1 VTREAC
7 ATSIDRRIW
16 RRRYAS
22 EYHSRGRR
30 PITLNSPHKAVL
42 FADVCDSTS
51 IYETL
56 GDTRALALI
65 NRLFRKLEERIG
77 THSGALAK
85 TLGDGIV
92 CHFPSPEAAFHTA
105 CEMQSI
111 VLDGAMPR
119 QPKLSIKIGFTYG
132 PVVPKGTDVYG
143 DTVNVCAR
151 LVSLAAAGQVLTT
164 RETVDALPEGL
175 RGRCRQLY
183 PLKVKGRTHEITVCD
198 VLWHPDPDI
207 TATDDL
213 RPKRPRAGEY
223 VCKLVYAGGT
233 FVVTPEGT
241 ARLGRDKDN
250 DLHRRPVSER
260 DLSSHRRQH
269 ARSDVEARG
278 GAPWR
283 ARLDRP
289 WRLGPGPRRARP
301 SLPARTPLASEV
313 QCTASARLLAGF

>member
-1 VTREAC
+1 
-7 ATSIDRRIW
+7 
-16 RRRYAS
+16 
-22 EYHSRGRR
+22 
-30 PITLNSPHKAVL
+30 
-42 FADVCDSTS
+42 
-51 IYETL
+51 
-56 GDTRALALI
+56 
-65 NRLFRKLEERIG
+65 
-77 THSGALAK
+77 
-85 TLGDGIV
+85 
-92 CHFPSPEAAFHTA
+92 
-105 CEMQSI
+105 MQSI

-175 RGRCRQLY
+175 RARCRQLY
-183 PLKVKGRTHEITVCD
+183 PLKVKGRMHEITVCD

-250 DLHRRPVSER
+250 DLMVTSPRASRS
-260 DLSSHRRQH
+260 H
-269 ARSDVEARG
+269 ARVYARDGHFFIADQSANGTYLLIDGNTREVMLKREEALLGERG
-278 GAPWR
+278 WIGLGDSAQDHGEHVLR
-283 ARLDRP
+283 YRLE
-289 WRLGPGPRRARP
+289 RR
-301 SLPARTPLASEV
+301 
-313 QCTASARLLAGF
+313 